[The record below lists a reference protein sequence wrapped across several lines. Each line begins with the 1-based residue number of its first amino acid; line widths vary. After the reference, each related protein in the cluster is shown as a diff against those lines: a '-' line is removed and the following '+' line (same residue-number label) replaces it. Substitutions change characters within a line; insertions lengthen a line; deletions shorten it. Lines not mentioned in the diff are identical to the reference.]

1 MANSISSADAPDEA
15 GLKVKSRQMAMYS
28 GEALRRAYV
37 VDRLIVP
44 HSGFKAALAS
54 FDRSFQ
60 LAKEFSVPTG
70 VRVHGPPGA
79 GKSTV
84 LQYFRDSLPPF
95 SLIEAGFGVIRIEV
109 PKLPQVGSVI
119 EAVLAAVEYPFS
131 KVTSTTVHIKREQS
145 VKALQRKGTRIL
157 AVDEA
162 QNLFMAAG
170 AKMTGEGT
178 AVTSYL
184 RHVADNAK
192 VSLCLAGGP
201 ALARLEALDRYLAS
215 RCPTMTELVDFT
227 AGGEWLGVVRSIV
240 KQCDTFDLGF
250 LDQVEQRKPL
260 FQAVSGNLRALKI
273 LVIESI
279 LVAVDA
285 GQDRLDAG
293 CMAIAL
299 NRVRGSKNVA
309 DNPWSK

>member
-1 MANSISSADAPDEA
+1 
-15 GLKVKSRQMAMYS
+15 MAMYS
-28 GEALRRAYV
+28 SEALRRAYS

-44 HSGFKAALAS
+44 HTGFNAALAS

-60 LAKEFSVPTG
+60 LAKEFNVPAG
-70 VRVHGPPGA
+70 VRVYGPPGA

-84 LQYFRDSLPPF
+84 VKYFRDSLPPF
-95 SLIEAGFGVIRIEV
+95 SLIEAGFGVIRVEI
-109 PKLPQVGSVI
+109 PRSPQVGSVI

-170 AKMTGEGT
+170 SKMTGEGT

-184 RHVADNAK
+184 RFVADTAK
-192 VSLCLAGGP
+192 VSLCLTGGP
-201 ALARLEALDRYLAS
+201 ALARVEELDKYLAS
-215 RCPTMTELVDFT
+215 RCPTVTELVDFT
-227 AGGEWLGVVRSIV
+227 AGAEWLGLVKSIV
-240 KQCDTFDLGF
+240 KQCDTFDLSF

-260 FQAVSGNLRALKI
+260 FQAVGGNLRSLKL

-285 GQDRLDAG
+285 GQAQLDGG

-309 DNPWSK
+309 DNPWSR

>member
-1 MANSISSADAPDEA
+1 
-15 GLKVKSRQMAMYS
+15 MAMYS
-28 GEALRRAYV
+28 SEALRRAYV

-44 HSGFKAALAS
+44 HNGFNAALAS

-60 LAKEFSVPTG
+60 LAKEFNVPAG
-70 VRVHGPPGA
+70 VRVYGPPGA

-84 LQYFRDSLPPF
+84 VQYFRDSLPPF
-95 SLIEAGFGVIRIEV
+95 NLIEAGFGVIKVEI
-109 PKLPQVGSVI
+109 PKSPQVGSVI

-170 AKMTGEGT
+170 SKMTGEGT

-184 RHVADNAK
+184 RYVADAAK

-201 ALARLEALDRYLAS
+201 ALARLEALDKYLAS
-215 RCPTMTELVDFT
+215 RCPTVTELTDFT
-227 AGGEWLGVVRSIV
+227 AGAEWLGLVKSIV
-240 KQCDTFDLGF
+240 KQCDTFDLAF

-260 FQAVSGNLRALKI
+260 FQAVGGNLRALKI

-285 GQDRLDAG
+285 GLAQLDSGSLAL
-293 CMAIAL
+293 AL

-309 DNPWSK
+309 DNPWSR